1 MAASNPSRSQLI
13 VKRAFDIVA
22 SVVALVVLSP
32 LLAFVSLAIKVES
45 SGPVFSVKNQYW
57 HNSRVISVLRFRC
70 TKRRSITMVGRVLIL
85 TGIET
90 VPMLINVLLGDMSI
104 VGLRRR
110 SAPRISSR
118 GPASVGS
125 RYAKVRSSKAL
136 SASANFTMNLILNCE
151 ASRRIN
157 SIFQTGHYCST
168 SRSYFGR
175 ASPKHRMS
183 STTTTCVLGLKFEMA
198 VPTLA
203 ELRQHSAWFWLY
215 CEKCLHSA
223 PVAFVPLMIRWG
235 GDASSDKL
243 RQCASELAWCA

>member
-22 SVVALVVLSP
+22 SVVVLVVLSP

-45 SGPVFSVKNQYW
+45 SGPVFSVENQYW

-110 SAPRISSR
+110 SAPPSVPVAQPLSISLRESAFKQGLISLGELHDESDSELR
-118 GPASVGS
+118 GIEADQFYISNWSLLLDVKIIF
-125 RYAKVRSSKAL
+125 RTIVSKASYVQHNDDVRL
-136 SASANFTMNLILNCE
+136 
-151 ASRRIN
+151 
-157 SIFQTGHYCST
+157 
-168 SRSYFGR
+168 RS
-175 ASPKHRMS
+175 
-183 STTTTCVLGLKFEMA
+183 
-198 VPTLA
+198 
-203 ELRQHSAWFWLY
+203 
-215 CEKCLHSA
+215 
-223 PVAFVPLMIRWG
+223 
-235 GDASSDKL
+235 
-243 RQCASELAWCA
+243 

>member
-22 SVVALVVLSP
+22 SVVVLVVLSP

-110 SAPRISSR
+110 SAPPSVPVAQPLSISLRESAFKQGLISLGELHDEFDFELR
-118 GPASVGS
+118 GIEANQIDISNWSLLLDVKIIFRTSV
-125 RYAKVRSSKAL
+125 SKASYVQHNDDVRL
-136 SASANFTMNLILNCE
+136 
-151 ASRRIN
+151 
-157 SIFQTGHYCST
+157 
-168 SRSYFGR
+168 RS
-175 ASPKHRMS
+175 
-183 STTTTCVLGLKFEMA
+183 
-198 VPTLA
+198 
-203 ELRQHSAWFWLY
+203 
-215 CEKCLHSA
+215 
-223 PVAFVPLMIRWG
+223 
-235 GDASSDKL
+235 
-243 RQCASELAWCA
+243 